1 MSTAQ
6 TDSGGASIV
15 TDVSMVRTARR
26 LSGIASRCNFVR
38 VGRRERERARR
49 RELIVQT
56 ARDLAEAE
64 GWAAVTTRRLAELI
78 EFSQPVLY
86 THFAGKDA
94 IIAVV
99 AERGFAQLAE
109 ELSRARAEWPD
120 DPIRAV
126 IGAYVGFATAN
137 PAVYDG
143 MFGRGPQF
151 PSVDG
156 PASLA
161 EAFAELRATVTPY
174 AGNLDPDI
182 LAETLWAAL
191 HGLVTLTRDGRLSEA
206 RHKDRL
212 AAVVALIRRP

>member
-1 MSTAQ
+1 MGKR
-6 TDSGGASIV
+6 D
-15 TDVSMVRTARR
+15 
-26 LSGIASRCNFVR
+26 
-38 VGRRERERARR
+38 RERAQR

-99 AERGFAQLAE
+99 ADRGFAQLAE
-109 ELSRARAEWPD
+109 ELARARAEWPD

-126 IGAYVGFATAN
+126 VGAYLGFADAN

-143 MFGRGPQF
+143 MFGRGLHFATSDP
-151 PSVDG
+151 
-156 PASLA
+156 PASLR
-161 EAFAELRATVTPY
+161 EAFAELRATVTRY
-174 AGNLDPDI
+174 ARGTDPTI
-182 LAETLWAAL
+182 LTEVVWSAL
-191 HGLVTLTRDGRLSEA
+191 HGLVTLTRDGRLSEN
-206 RHKDRL
+206 RQKERL
-212 AAVVALIRRP
+212 AAIVALVRP

>member
-1 MSTAQ
+1 
-6 TDSGGASIV
+6 
-15 TDVSMVRTARR
+15 MVRTSRR
-26 LSGIASRCNFVR
+26 LTGFANRCNFIC
-38 VGRRERERARR
+38 VGRRERERAQR

-99 AERGFAQLAE
+99 ADRGFAQLTE
-109 ELSRARAEWPD
+109 ELAKARTEWPD

-126 IGAYVGFATAN
+126 VGAYIGFATAN

-143 MFGRGPQF
+143 MFGRGAQF
-151 PSVDG
+151 PSLDA
-156 PASLA
+156 PPSLA
-161 EAFAELRATVTPY
+161 DAFAELRATVSPY
-174 AGNLDPDI
+174 AGDLDPGV
-182 LAETLWAAL
+182 LAEILWAAL
-191 HGLVTLTRDGRLSEA
+191 HGVVTLTRDGRLNEA
-206 RHKDRL
+206 RQKDRL
-212 AAVVALIRRP
+212 AAIVALVRR

>member
-1 MSTAQ
+1 M
-6 TDSGGASIV
+6 
-15 TDVSMVRTARR
+15 RTARR
-26 LSGIASRCNFVR
+26 PTGLAYRCNFVC
-38 VGRRERERARR
+38 VGRRERERAQRK
-49 RELIVQT
+49 ELIVQT
-56 ARDLAEAE
+56 TRDLAEAE

-99 AERGFAQLAE
+99 ADRGFAQLAE
-109 ELSRARAEWPD
+109 DLAQARAEWPD

-126 IGAYVGFATAN
+126 VGAYVGFATAN

-151 PSVDG
+151 APLDAP
-156 PASLA
+156 PALA
-161 EAFAELRATVTPY
+161 DAFAELRATVTPY
-174 AGNLDPDI
+174 AGNLDPDV

-191 HGLVTLTRDGRLSEA
+191 HGLVTLTRDGRMSEG
-206 RHKDRL
+206 RHKDHL
-212 AAVVALIRRP
+212 AAIVALVRR

>member
-1 MSTAQ
+1 
-6 TDSGGASIV
+6 
-15 TDVSMVRTARR
+15 
-26 LSGIASRCNFVR
+26 
-38 VGRRERERARR
+38 VGRRERERAQR

-99 AERGFAQLAE
+99 ADRGFAQLAE
-109 ELSRARAEWPD
+109 ELGRARAEWPD
-120 DPIRAV
+120 DPVRAV
-126 IGAYVGFATAN
+126 AGAYVGFATAN

-143 MFGRGPQF
+143 MFGRGPHF
-151 PSVDG
+151 ATLESP
-156 PASLA
+156 PTLT
-161 EAFAELRATVTPY
+161 EAFAELRATVAPY
-174 AGNLDPDI
+174 ARGTDADV

-206 RHKDRL
+206 RQKARL
-212 AAVVALIRRP
+212 AAVVDLIRHR